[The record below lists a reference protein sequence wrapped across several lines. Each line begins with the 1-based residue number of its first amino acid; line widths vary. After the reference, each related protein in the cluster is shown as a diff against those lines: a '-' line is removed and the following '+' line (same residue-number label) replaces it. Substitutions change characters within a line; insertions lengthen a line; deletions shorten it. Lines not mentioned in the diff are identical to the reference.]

1 MVVLLLKTGMS
12 MLAMQYAG
20 ILYCMVIVSVSC
32 YPCAQVKIVPLA
44 VLHGIMACVS
54 IPYAIGYFHANFGDG
69 RTRMKSRQPDAAIV
83 TRGRMA
89 MSMPCMVRMHL
100 YQACSSLLAMTVHGI
115 QAAMSV
121 FPETAFFIPSVA
133 GFFVASAVFYYLSVA
148 IYGSSRKF
156 AGKTFS
162 CLATLASMIAF
173 FSLLAA
179 MVDTASWLAML
190 LPVLIQA
197 CFVYLWASHAG

>member
-1 MVVLLLKTGMS
+1 MVVLFLKTGMS

-32 YPCAQVKIVPLA
+32 YPRAQVKIVPLA
-44 VLHGIMACVS
+44 VLQGIMACVS
-54 IPYAIGYFHANFGDG
+54 ILYAIGYFHANFGGG
-69 RTRMKSRQPDAAIV
+69 RARMKSRQPEAAIV

-115 QAAMSV
+115 QAAM
-121 FPETAFFIPSVA
+121 
-133 GFFVASAVFYYLSVA
+133 
-148 IYGSSRKF
+148 
-156 AGKTFS
+156 
-162 CLATLASMIAF
+162 IAF
-173 FSLLAA
+173 FLLLAV
-179 MVDTASWLAML
+179 MVDPASWLAML